1 MRERKSNMKI
11 DWKRK
16 LTSRKWWLAVTGLI
30 SGLIVI
36 ITGNQNIANTV
47 SGAVMT
53 AASVVAYTLA
63 EGFADAANITEEEE
77 KKDVK

>member
-16 LTSRKWWLAVTGLI
+16 LTSRKWSLAVTGLI